1 MSDEHHKAEWH
12 MTEETVPERPYN
24 GEWRAKVAARLVL
37 LFVAV
42 VILIPLFPPFGMGV
56 LLLPPPAPSLNSR
69 AKRER

>member
-24 GEWRAKVAARLVL
+24 GEWRPKVAARLVL

-42 VILIPLFPPFGMGV
+42 VILIPLFP
-56 LLLPPPAPSLNSR
+56 LLVWASYYYRRQPPP
-69 AKRER
+69 